1 MALFT
6 RTGREL
12 SNNFCNAKTTGT
24 TFCCFTWNHGITGI
38 IGATPV
44 EWKLWNFVLKLLFQL
59 IVDYFYSPV
68 RAGFVTNLVR
78 SFVRL
83 MIWAMG
89 LTWVFPLTK
98 LHLSKSLLTQ
108 VFFGC
113 AWGVFDCCGTAIHM
127 NEVREL

>member
-1 MALFT
+1 MQYHFPWGVRMVLFT

-12 SNNFCNAKTTGT
+12 SNNFYNAKTTGT

-44 EWKLWNFVLKLLFQL
+44 EWKLWHFVLKLLFQL
-59 IVDYFYSPV
+59 IVDYFYFPV

-108 VFFGC
+108 VFFWLRMGC
-113 AWGVFDCCGTAIHM
+113 F
-127 NEVREL
+127 